1 MKRKRVRNKK
11 KKWKKRKKGVEVQEK
26 EEQLMIN
33 LKWSQDN
40 EWGKLDWNNKNEEE
54 TDEEIC
60 KIGKKK
66 IAGVKKYRVPKIERP
81 SAHRTLC

>member
-1 MKRKRVRNKK
+1 MKRKRRVRNKK
-11 KKWKKRKKGVEVQEK
+11 KKWKKRKKGAEVQEK

-60 KIGKKK
+60 KIGKKDCRRK
-66 IAGVKKYRVPKIERP
+66 EIHSPQDWT
-81 SAHRTLC
+81 S